1 MANSNPQDRSGDNR
15 RVINFPDK
23 DWRDQFH
30 AIRKST
36 DPVDFA
42 ISSDNKSLM
51 KEVDRRTDA
60 SRAAKSNSLVSKVG
74 RTLGIIE

>member
-1 MANSNPQDRSGDNR
+1 MANSNPQDRSGDSR

-23 DWRDQFH
+23 EWRDQFH

-36 DPVDFA
+36 DPIDFA

-60 SRAAKSNSLVSKVG
+60 SRASKGNSLVSKVG
-74 RTLGIIE
+74 RTLGLIE